1 MIKKIINFVLVLAL
15 GVALGYAF
23 QPTIDK
29 KVAEKSP
36 KWEAR
41 IKARQAH
48 INEKATD
55 YLEQKRA
62 EKEQEVE

>member
-1 MIKKIINFVLVLAL
+1 MKKLINFVLVLAI
-15 GVALGYAF
+15 GVVLGYAF

-36 KWEAR
+36 VWEAR

-48 INEKATD
+48 INEKANTWID
-55 YLEQKRA
+55 ERA
-62 EKEQEVE
+62 EKEMEDE